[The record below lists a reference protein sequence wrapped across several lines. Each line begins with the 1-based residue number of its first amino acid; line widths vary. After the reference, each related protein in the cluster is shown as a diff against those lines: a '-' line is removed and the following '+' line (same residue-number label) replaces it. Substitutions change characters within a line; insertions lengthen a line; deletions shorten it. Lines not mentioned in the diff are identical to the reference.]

1 MEAVRESWTDERLDD
16 FRVHVD
22 SRFDGLDQRF
32 DAIDTRFEMVDR
44 DIRGLRAEMN
54 GRFNSLERTLM
65 QLGGGLAIALIG
77 LVGVLIGVIAG

>member
-1 MEAVRESWTDERLDD
+1 MEIMRESWTDERLDD

-22 SRFDGLDQRF
+22 SRFDAVDK
-32 DAIDTRFEMVDR
+32 RFEAVDTN
-44 DIRGLRAEMN
+44 IRELRAEMN
-54 GRFNSLERTLM
+54 ARFNSLERTLM